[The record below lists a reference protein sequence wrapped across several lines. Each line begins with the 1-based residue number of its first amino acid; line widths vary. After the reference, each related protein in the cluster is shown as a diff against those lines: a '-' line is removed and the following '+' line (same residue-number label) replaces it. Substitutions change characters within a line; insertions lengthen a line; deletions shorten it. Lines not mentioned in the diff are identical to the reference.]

1 MDTFKRVLKEWV
13 IPFAL
18 EILVIVLIVKFI
30 CFFAV
35 VPTGSM
41 IPTVDEHS
49 WLFATRM
56 YNPEKNVKR
65 GDILVFRSDEMD
77 QTLLKRCIGL
87 PGEEI
92 TLDEEGKLYIN
103 GEYYEEPYVVNKLA
117 EPAKFRIP
125 QGHYLFLGD
134 NRSGSLDARYWDEP
148 YISADKIMGKA
159 RFTIWPFKNFGPLK

>member
-1 MDTFKRVLKEWV
+1 METFKRVLKEWI

-18 EILVIVLIVKFI
+18 EIIAIVLIVKFV

-87 PGEEI
+87 PGEKI
-92 TLDEEGKLYIN
+92 VLDDEGKLYIN

-117 EPAKFRIP
+117 EPASFQVP
-125 QGHYLFLGD
+125 EGSYLFLGD
-134 NRSGSLDARYWDEP
+134 NRSGSLDARYWEDP
-148 YISADKIMGKA
+148 YVPAGKIMGKA
-159 RFTIWPFKNFGPLK
+159 RFTMWPLKNFGILK